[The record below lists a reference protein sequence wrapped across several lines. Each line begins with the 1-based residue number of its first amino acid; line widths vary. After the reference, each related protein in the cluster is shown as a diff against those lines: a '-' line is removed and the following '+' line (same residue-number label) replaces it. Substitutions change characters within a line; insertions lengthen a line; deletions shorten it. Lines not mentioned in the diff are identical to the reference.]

1 MRRVML
7 GIAVAVLASGC
18 TGQQKLSEEKVKMT
32 KAEGDVAKQKS
43 DKEVAT
49 SSEGCRIEK
58 FTIPSPS
65 MKRDIRLAIVLPPE
79 YDKHPD
85 KQYPILYTLHGASAP
100 YATWSEMSPLRRAL
114 GRMPMIV
121 TCFDGD
127 KASMYVDSTTR
138 PESQFTTFFFDE
150 FVPYVDKH
158 YRVDTQ
164 KRGVTGFSM
173 GGFGAMHYMLT
184 RPEMF
189 RSVSGLSSAYG
200 GGGNRWLV
208 GLLGPYED
216 NKEAHEACDIYKR
229 LTDYVAQGRKL
240 PPIYQHCGTE
250 DFLVGNN
257 RKFRDLL
264 VNLNKRIGERLAAKV
279 SDIADQ
285 KERRDKLAA
294 LMAEQQIDF
303 SYTES
308 PGAHNWQFWR
318 DASQAVVEFHWRS
331 FNKQRRHVA
340 TPSARTGTN
349 DRPTGTPPEFW

>member
-1 MRRVML
+1 MFL
-7 GIAVAVLASGC
+7 L
-18 TGQQKLSEEKVKMT
+18 TGAAAPQQKQNATKEKVKMT
-32 KAEGDVAKQKS
+32 EAEGGVAKQKS

-49 SSEGCRIEK
+49 SPEGCRIEK

-65 MKRDIRLAIVLPPE
+65 MKRDIRVVVVLPPE
-79 YDKHPD
+79 YDKHPE
-85 KQYPILYTLHGASAP
+85 KQYPILYALHGAHAP
-100 YATWSEMSPLRRAL
+100 YATWSEMSPLRQAL

-127 KASMYVDSTTR
+127 KASMYVDSTVK

-150 FVPYVDKH
+150 FVPYVDRH

-173 GGFGAMHYMLT
+173 GGFGALHYMLT
-184 RPEMF
+184 KPEMF
-189 RSVSGLSSAYG
+189 RSVSGLSSAFG
-200 GGGNRWLV
+200 GPGGNRWLA
-208 GLLGPYED
+208 GLLGPYDE
-216 NKEAHEACDIYKR
+216 NKEAYDHSDIYKR

-250 DFLVGNN
+250 DFLLGAN

-264 VNLNKRIGERLAAKV
+264 VNLNNRIRERLAPKV
-279 SDIADQ
+279 ADIAD
-285 KERRDKLAA
+285 KREKRSALHK

-308 PGAHNWQFWR
+308 PGAHNWPFWR
-318 DASQAVVEFHWRS
+318 DASRAVIEFHWRS
-331 FNKQRRHVA
+331 FKK
-340 TPSARTGTN
+340 
-349 DRPTGTPPEFW
+349 

>member
-1 MRRVML
+1 MRRYAC
-7 GIAVAVLASGC
+7 ILAAMFLL
-18 TGQQKLSEEKVKMT
+18 TGAAAAQQKQKATEEKVKMT
-32 KAEGDVAKQKS
+32 EAEGDVAKQKS
-43 DKEVAT
+43 GKEVTT
-49 SSEGCRIEK
+49 SPEGCRIEK

-65 MKRDIRLAIVLPPE
+65 MKRDIRVVVVLPPE
-79 YDKHPD
+79 YDKHPH
-85 KQYPILYTLHGASAP
+85 KQYPILYALHGANAP

-121 TCFDGD
+121 ASFDGD
-127 KASMYVDSTTR
+127 KRSMYVDSTVK
-138 PESQFTTFFFDE
+138 PASQFTTFFFDE
-150 FVPYVDKH
+150 FVPYVDRH
-158 YRVDTQ
+158 YRVDRQ

-173 GGFGAMHYMLT
+173 GAFGAMHYMLA

-200 GGGNRWLV
+200 GRGRNRWLE
-208 GLLGPYED
+208 GLLGPYD
-216 NKEAHEACDIYKR
+216 QNRQAYDRYDIYKR

-250 DFLVGNN
+250 DFLLGAN

-264 VNLNKRIGERLAAKV
+264 VNLNNRVRERLAPKV
-279 SDIADQ
+279 ADIAD
-285 KERRDKLAA
+285 KREKRSALHK

-318 DASQAVVEFHWRS
+318 AASRTVIEFHWRN
-331 FNKQRRHVA
+331 FQK
-340 TPSARTGTN
+340 
-349 DRPTGTPPEFW
+349 